1 MESTRMQYDQNSTHK
16 DREWQTANM
25 DKITLATRNYCWLPK
40 YEHFHVLSQTIKRLR
55 CRWEVITVFMQIVR
69 QHNFGGVT

>member
-1 MESTRMQYDQNSTHK
+1 
-16 DREWQTANM
+16 M